1 MISHPSQQ
9 SGSIKNYFVDE
20 AGDTTIFSR
29 RGRRVLIG
37 KRGVSQYFILGVIDI
52 PDVKAISIELTAL
65 RKRLISDP
73 YFKGVPSMQPET
85 KKTYFAFHAKDD
97 LPEVKREVFST
108 LRQHPELKF
117 LAVVKNKKTVLRYIM
132 GRNAF
137 DPKYRYQPN
146 ELYDYLVRR
155 LFKNLLHRAD
165 QCKIVFARRGN
176 SDRTT
181 SLRHALQAAQERFR
195 LQWNVKA
202 DAMIDVA
209 AASLQESAGLQVA
222 DYFLWALQRCYE
234 KGEDRFLKY
243 IWPSIRLIQD
253 IDDTR
258 RNPYGEYYTQQNPL
272 TLRVL
277 EEQI

>member
-1 MISHPSQQ
+1 M
-9 SGSIKNYFVDE
+9 
-20 AGDTTIFSR
+20 
-29 RGRRVLIG
+29 LIG
-37 KRGVSQYFILGVIDI
+37 KQGVSQYFILGVIDI
-52 PDVKAISIELTAL
+52 PDVKAISVELTAL
-65 RKRLISDP
+65 RRRLINDP

-97 LPEVKREVFST
+97 LPEVKKEVFST
-108 LRQHPELKF
+108 LRQHPEFKF
-117 LAVVKNKKTVLRYIM
+117 LAVIKKKKTVLRYIR

-137 DPKYRYQPN
+137 DPKYRYHPN

-155 LFKNLLHRAD
+155 LFKNLLHSAD
-165 QCKIVFARRGN
+165 QFKIVFARRGN
-176 SDRTT
+176 SDRTI
-181 SLRHALQAAQERFR
+181 SLRDALQAAQERFR
-195 LQWNVKA
+195 QQWDVTD
-202 DAMIDVA
+202 DAIIDVT

-234 KGEDRFLKY
+234 KREDRFLKY

-272 TLRVL
+272 TVGVL
-277 EEQI
+277 EE